1 MFINLKSP
9 TSLSGFYIVFRGSTN
24 FEKKG
29 IFGISH
35 LIEHLIC
42 QKLKK
47 LQPLFFSKGISW
59 NAYTSLNEVV
69 FFFRGLDDNLE
80 QFKNKIINHILDL
93 DLTEKSLE
101 REKKIILEE
110 FPQYFSR
117 PSNNHFYNFTLKN
130 LGSHGPMG
138 LEDDIRNISLLTT
151 LNYYGEHF
159 LEPSLVINVSQKYPY
174 RDDSLSFS
182 KKTISKDWILLNND
196 TPGRKKISGDDQSS
210 IILFS
215 KLQDRDFNWIGFIN
229 LLLSADHSSILLD
242 ELRFKSGL
250 VYDVQASQTRFNNKS
265 ITTIS
270 TSVNQKNTQQTVDII
285 MDSLEKLPKKINRS
299 QVEGLKKN
307 LLYLAKIKK
316 IDRYKN
322 VSKWIN
328 PDGWEVESILKD
340 IDISVLEEKIKKY
353 YNPKNFEVSIQ
364 SSK

>member
-1 MFINLKSP
+1 VIVNLKSS
-9 TSLSGFYIVFRGSTN
+9 TLLSGFYIVFKGSTN

-29 IFGISH
+29 IFGISY

-47 LQPLFFSKGISW
+47 LQSLFFSKGISW

-80 QFKNKIINHILDL
+80 RVKNKIINYILDI

-101 REKKIILEE
+101 KEKKIILEE
-110 FPQYFSR
+110 FSQYFSR

-130 LGSHGPMG
+130 LGSYGPMG

-174 RDDSLSFS
+174 RDDSISFS
-182 KKTISKDWILLNND
+182 KKTISKDWRLLNNN
-196 TPGRKKISGDDQSS
+196 TPSRKQILGDDQSY

-215 KLQDRDFNWIGFIN
+215 KLQDNDFNWIGFIN
-229 LLLSADHSSILLD
+229 LLLCADHSSILLN

-270 TSVNQKNTQQTVDII
+270 TSVNKKNTQQTIDII
-285 MDSLEKLPKKINRS
+285 MDSLENLPQKINRS

-307 LLYLAKIKK
+307 LFYLEKIKK

-340 IDISVLEEKIKKY
+340 IHISVLEEKIKKY

-364 SSK
+364 SSE